1 MSRSEFPKA
10 IKREALR
17 RSGGLCEA
25 VGELYGL
32 PFGQRCNAP
41 LSRGVEFDHFPI
53 AATEPDCTG
62 LDNCVSCC
70 PSCHRWKT
78 SHYDVPAQAKSK
90 RVRDK
95 HLGITSKS
103 TLQSPGFR
111 KAPRQSRAT
120 SPVKAKFDGDR
131 FGFRS
136 DIGPAVFTRED
147 EK

>member
-1 MSRSEFPKA
+1 MRSEFSKPT
-10 IKREALR
+10 KREALK

-25 VGELYGL
+25 VGQLYGL

-62 LDNCVSCC
+62 IDNCVACC

-90 RVRDK
+90 RVRDAHFGVTK
-95 HLGITSKS
+95 KN
-103 TLQSPGFR
+103 GFPTNRTGAWKRKMNGEIVRR
-111 KAPRQSRAT
+111 KAEP
-120 SPVKAKFDGDR
+120 
-131 FGFRS
+131 
-136 DIGPAVFTRED
+136 
-147 EK
+147 

>member
-1 MSRSEFPKA
+1 MPRSEFNKPT
-10 IKREALR
+10 KREALK
-17 RSGGLCEA
+17 RSAGLCEA

-62 LDNCVSCC
+62 LDNCVACC

-90 RVRDK
+90 RVSDK
-95 HLGITSKS
+95 HRGIRQAPK
-103 TLQSPGFR
+103 LRGAGFA
-111 KAPRQSRAT
+111 KAPPQRRAT
-120 SPVKAKFDGDR
+120 TPPKPKYAGDITER
-131 FGFRS
+131 KT
-136 DIGPAVFTRED
+136 P
-147 EK
+147 

>member
-1 MSRSEFPKA
+1 MPRSEFSKPT
-10 IKREALR
+10 KREALK
-17 RSGGLCEA
+17 RSNGLCEA

-62 LDNCVSCC
+62 LDNCVACC

-90 RVRDK
+90 RVSDK
-95 HLGITSKS
+95 HQGI
-103 TLQSPGFR
+103 R
-111 KAPRQSRAT
+111 KAPSMRGAGFRHAAPQHKAS
-120 SPVKAKFDGDR
+120 SPITPKFDGDIR
-131 FGFRS
+131 ARNS
-136 DIGPAVFTRED
+136 LKRQET
-147 EK
+147 K